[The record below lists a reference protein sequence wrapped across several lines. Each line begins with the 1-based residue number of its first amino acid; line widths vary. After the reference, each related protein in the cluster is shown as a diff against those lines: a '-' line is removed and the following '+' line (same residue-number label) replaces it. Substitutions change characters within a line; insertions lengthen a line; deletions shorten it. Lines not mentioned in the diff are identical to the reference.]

1 MLIESIAKYDKA
13 RPGLMKKCK
22 GKHCEFFLPGKEGN
36 NTPFCNAYVKY
47 IWQLESCD
55 KFKER
60 V

>member
-22 GKHCEFFLPGKEGN
+22 GKHCEFFQSGKDRD
-36 NTPFCNAYVKY
+36 NTPYCTIYGKS
-47 IWQLESCD
+47 IWQLEVCE